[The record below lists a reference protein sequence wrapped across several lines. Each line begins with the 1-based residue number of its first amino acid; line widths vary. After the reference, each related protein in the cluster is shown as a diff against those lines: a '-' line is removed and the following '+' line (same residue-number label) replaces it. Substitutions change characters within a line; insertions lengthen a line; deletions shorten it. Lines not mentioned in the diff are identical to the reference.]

1 MDILTLGATIA
12 GVRTPDKNGVWK
24 DIALGFDS
32 PVEYLKRGGCHG
44 ATIGRYARRIGNG
57 RFTLNGKTWE
67 LEKTGGAY
75 DPRRAGEASVH
86 CICWTFG
93 VEGKEPS

>member
-67 LEKTGGAY
+67 LKKTGEHTIHGG
-75 DPRRAGEASVH
+75 PEKRPCTVFAGRLV
-86 CICWTFG
+86 
-93 VEGKEPS
+93 